1 MCRSRVDMEDP
12 YEPLSHVWM
21 WRNYHNSKVI
31 RIYERVWSWAQQLF
45 TSLTLARLAL
55 VSGSSG
61 SCPVAPGGRWYSTK
75 GKLLT
80 SFPPW
85 PLSLKTF
92 SLSLIMSCC
101 ISSGRFCSV
110 SFASNRAFSWSFLI
124 LARTR
129 SSFPVEP
136 GSLLSGPVRVLVSTA
151 DEWKKTPLR
160 SLDESGKKNIAP
172 KHRVINALNIKSR
185 INFSV
190 SLKEVG
196 LADFLFGVAAKGRRV
211 ATGIFPV
218 QQLEQRKK

>member
-1 MCRSRVDMEDP
+1 MTGFVVR
-12 YEPLSHVWM
+12 
-21 WRNYHNSKVI
+21 
-31 RIYERVWSWAQQLF
+31 AQQLF

-55 VSGSSG
+55 VSGSNG
-61 SCPVAPGGRWYSTK
+61 SCPVAPRGRWYSTK
-75 GKLLT
+75 GRLLT

-85 PLSLKTF
+85 PILSLETF

-124 LARTR
+124 LVRTL

-136 GSLLSGPVRVLVSTA
+136 GSLLSGPVRVLVSTT

-160 SLDESGKKNIAP
+160 SFDESGKKNIAP

-196 LADFLFGVAAKGRRV
+196 LTDFLLGVAVKGRRV
-211 ATGIFPV
+211 ATGIFPF
-218 QQLEQRKK
+218 QQLEQQQKK